1 MTDLQ
6 ERKELENKIK
16 QCDLKSFAILKG
28 KSLTNEKFWVVY
40 FQRCDLLRRYRE
52 KFGEKAHQ
60 QLREQLNNV

>member
-6 ERKELENKIK
+6 KRKKLENKIK
-16 QCDLKSFAILKG
+16 KCDLKSFAILKG
-28 KSLTNEKFWVVY
+28 KSLTNQKFWVVY

-60 QLREQLNNV
+60 KLREQLNNF